1 MKVIGIREN
10 PEKVNTR
17 FVLDDFSVIGVPQAV
32 SLAKNRFLDNC
43 EAVIATDG
51 TKPYI
56 RKRANTSVS
65 DNLDFLAIQCDPGD
79 YLYFNGTHLSIRS
92 LSGSVKKEFRAYS
105 GHRNSTPDEQNIKNK
120 GPLPEGN
127 YTALNTTP
135 LIRARDPQG
144 WENRLERSWGDIA
157 TFLEPNAENE
167 MYGRDEF
174 FIHGGSTPGSNGCI
188 DLVENNNE
196 FHCYTLLYDFN
207 LELTV
212 DYTEWRKSLA

>member
-1 MKVIGIREN
+1 M
-10 PEKVNTR
+10 
-17 FVLDDFSVIGVPQAV
+17 
-32 SLAKNRFLDNC
+32 
-43 EAVIATDG
+43 
-51 TKPYI
+51 
-56 RKRANTSVS
+56 
-65 DNLDFLAIQCDPGD
+65 
-79 YLYFNGTHLSIRS
+79 
-92 LSGSVKKEFRAYS
+92 
-105 GHRNSTPDEQNIKNK
+105 
-120 GPLPEGN
+120 
-127 YTALNTTP
+127 NTTP

-196 FHCYTLLYDFN
+196 FHCYALLYDFN